1 MSIEHLSI
9 LNAELP
15 ELFQPRDLS
24 PEWDEEL
31 IIVPIDDP
39 EAVFSH
45 SQGGSLVAPDHD
57 PESDFG
63 IIEQAINSIS
73 GPFTPTIDDPFRE
86 PPRMPAGII
95 DALGGAHAGAPV
107 SSPLGF
113 AAPPP
118 DCLAF
123 YLPFH
128 YYYPTWWG
136 IYILAEGVQWLA
148 GDIVDRSGGKV
159 GMRDA
164 TDAARLFLYYHEA
177 FHHKTECFATRLE
190 MTHRKPCYKTG
201 FERYFQATWGSDKC
215 IEEGLAEAFALKHTH
230 DKMRSPHID
239 AALSSYVDDSPP
251 GYRLGNSIRKNWDDT
266 RGEFSEA
273 NQSICFP
280 HLPSK
285 NPRIWRAA
293 THMFD
298 GIANIKARVNYV
310 IPRSSPLAKRIPFRQ
325 KLSPVKVVKKLEAL
339 VNLAFVRH
347 GGRHDVYRVPGGRN
361 VYIPRHAK
369 DLGAGLLRSIL
380 EEAGLSMSLDEFMGI

>member
-24 PEWDEEL
+24 PEWDGGL

-39 EAVFSH
+39 EAITSP
-45 SQGGSLVAPDHD
+45 SEGESLVAPDRD
-57 PESDFG
+57 PESDFS
-63 IIEQAINSIS
+63 IIEQAIQSI
-73 GPFTPTIDDPFRE
+73 DNPFRE
-86 PPRMPAGII
+86 PPRMPVGII
-95 DALGGAHAGAPV
+95 ESLGGAHAGAPI
-107 SSPLGF
+107 PMPHGN
-113 AAPPP
+113 AAPPA

-148 GDIVDRSGGKV
+148 RDIVTRSGGDV

-177 FHHKTECFATRLE
+177 FHHKAECFATRLE
-190 MTHRKPCYKTG
+190 LTHRKPCYKTG

-215 IEEGLAEAFALKHTH
+215 LEEGLAEAFALKHTYE
-230 DKMRSPHID
+230 KLRNKAID
-239 AALSSYVDDSPP
+239 AALSAHVGDSPP
-251 GYRLGNSIRKNWDDT
+251 GYRLGGSIRKTWDET

-285 NPRIWRAA
+285 DPSIWRTAP
-293 THMFD
+293 HMFD
-298 GIANIKARVNYV
+298 GIANIRARVNYV

-325 KLSPVKVVKKLEAL
+325 KLSPVKVVKKLESL
-339 VNLAFVRH
+339 VNLVFVRH
-347 GGRHDVYRVPGGRN
+347 GGRHDVYRTPSGRN

-369 DLGAGLLRSIL
+369 DMGAGLLRSII
-380 EEAGLSMSLDEFMGI
+380 EEAGLNMSLDEFMGI